1 MRLFLV
7 RHGQSEANFTMTHAG
22 QLDVKLTAQGISEA
36 ENIAPILAD
45 IKFDKVFSSDL
56 SRAVDTQKHALPNA
70 VAVQTPLLREYD
82 VGHIA
87 GRKFEDTNREYGHAF
102 KACRDYR
109 QFGGEN
115 TDDVCRRLREF
126 LTQLEQE
133 PCDNVAAFAHN
144 GIMCC
149 MLRLVFGCEYDYNAA
164 FSHNCAINVFE
175 FDGFKW
181 NLLCWD
187 YMHKFDPDS
196 IGDGEKVLFLVR
208 HGQSEANIADVFG
221 GQHDYMLTPLGRSE
235 AENIRPVLAM
245 HSYDAVYA
253 SDLTRAQ
260 DTQKLALPD
269 YEASVTPLVREIDEG
284 NLTGTSIKDAAQKYG
299 REFMIKRDYTD
310 FGGETA
316 PQVKERVEQ
325 FLKIIESGSAKTS
338 IVFAHKGTTY
348 TMIEI
353 AVKGDYDRTALE
365 SVNCGIH
372 IFKFD
377 GRNWRLVCWNYMY
390 KLN

>member
-56 SRAVDTQKHALPNA
+56 SRAVDTQKHALPNT

-87 GRKFEDTNREYGHAF
+87 GRKFEDTNREYGRAF

-235 AENIRPVLAM
+235 AESIRPVLAM
-245 HSYDAVYA
+245 HRYDAVYA

-284 NLTGTSIKDAAQKYG
+284 TLTGTSIKDAAQKYG
-299 REFMIKRDYTD
+299 QEFMIKRDYTD

-316 PQVKERVEQ
+316 AQVKERVEQ
-325 FLKIIESGSAKTS
+325 FLKTIESGSAKTS